1 MKGAKVVVQ
10 GTPGMKKSSTGLQE
24 NVGGLLAY
32 LVGFISGIVLLLV
45 EKENQTIRFHALQST
60 IVFGALFILSI
71 VLNFIPLIGFIIS
84 LLIGPIALV
93 LWLLLMFKAYQGER
107 YHLPIV
113 GKMVED
119 QLRKMH

>member
-1 MKGAKVVVQ
+1 
-10 GTPGMKKSSTGLQE
+10 MKKSSTGLQE